1 MMNILQTIWTA
12 LTTENIQ
19 LVTMISVPLTFIECI
34 VAMLLFTTILN
45 IQTDKKDR
53 LKYVLLVGSIGIIAR
68 LLIPGP
74 YNAYINVLF
83 TILSIRFILK
93 SNWLKS
99 ILGIIIPFLITA
111 ILESL
116 IAKVYPYIL
125 GVDYMQGINIPINR
139 LLVTLFI
146 YLMVFAIYKLIKYL
160 KLTIPKLEIL
170 NKKKKTL
177 LIFNVIFG
185 LVLIG
190 TQIYI
195 ITFYISWL
203 PFGITVLNILSLI
216 AYFGISIYT
225 LLTTSQLETTTMN
238 LEEAQLYNKTL
249 QILHDNIRAFKH
261 DFWNI
266 IQGIGGYVG
275 KDDMEG
281 LKSYYSKLVED
292 CQQVNNLTAL
302 SPSVVNN
309 PAIYNILANKYHIA
323 DELGIK
329 INLEV
334 FMDLNELNINSYEL
348 TRILGILMNNAI
360 EASKECEDKIIN
372 VTFRKD
378 KKKNM
383 QLIVVENT
391 YMDKNIDT
399 EKIYEK
405 GYSTKEGNTG
415 LGLWEIRQIMKKH
428 NNLNLFTSKT
438 GEFFSQQ
445 FEIYY

>member
-1 MMNILQTIWTA
+1 MMNIFQTIWTA
-12 LTTENIQ
+12 LTTENAVLTN
-19 LVTMISVPLTFIECI
+19 LVILPLYFIEAY
-34 VAMLLFTTILN
+34 VSMKLFSVVLN
-45 IQTDKKDR
+45 INSTKKQKQIYI
-53 LKYVLLVGSIGIIAR
+53 LVVGCIGVLIKLIFATPYSTYLNVISI
-68 LLIPGP
+68 
-74 YNAYINVLF
+74 
-83 TILSIRFILK
+83 ILSIVFILK
-93 SNWLKS
+93 VNFFKA
-99 ILGIIIPFLITA
+99 ILALFIPFLTTA
-111 ILESL
+111 IVES
-116 IAKVYPYIL
+116 IVAKLYASIFL
-125 GVDYMQGINIPINR
+125 NDYFTAINIPIQRFCLAFAVYCINYLIYI
-139 LLVTLFI
+139 LLKYF
-146 YLMVFAIYKLIKYL
+146 KLA
-160 KLTIPKLEIL
+160 IPKFEIL
-170 NKKKKTL
+170 DKKKKTL
-177 LIFNVIFG
+177 LALNIIFG
-185 LVLIG
+185 IILIAS
-190 TQIYI
+190 QIYVM
-195 ITFYISWL
+195 TFFGFEL
-203 PFGITVLNILSLI
+203 PFFVVLLSVLSLI
-216 AYFGISIYT
+216 VYFIISMYT
-225 LLTTSQLETTTMN
+225 IFATSELETTSMK

-266 IQGIGGYVG
+266 VQGIGGYVG

-292 CQQVNNLTAL
+292 CAQVNNLTAL
-302 SPSVVNN
+302 SPTVVNN
-309 PAIYNILANKYHIA
+309 PAIYNILANKYHMA

-360 EASKECEDKIIN
+360 EASKECEDKTIN

-391 YMDKNIDT
+391 YKDKNIDT

-428 NNLNLFTSKT
+428 NNLNLFTSKS